1 LVTHEKSC
9 RIRERRRRQVDEAP
23 GLFSAPEGWPEDSPI
38 WSSSLN
44 SYRVLWPCHRQLT
57 PKYRQL
63 VAGMAATERV
73 HHLRSRREIRIF
85 LGDIER
91 EYTATK

>member
-1 LVTHEKSC
+1 MKRVAVFGNAGGGKSTKRLV
-9 RIRERRRRQVDEAP
+9 R

-38 WSSSLN
+38 LSSSLN

-57 PKYRQL
+57 PKYRQP
-63 VAGMAATERV
+63 VAGMAATKRV
-73 HHLRSRREIRIF
+73 HHRRSRREIRTF

-91 EYTATK
+91 EYAATK